1 MDSFHDFSNPFRE
14 ILAGNLLLLLCSLF
28 YLIWWVI
35 SYRPNS
41 YGMSATGGL
50 YLIVAAIT
58 GITAIAVLAY
68 GINSLAPHSH
78 GMRVKFILIGAGILF
93 LAMLA
98 ITTLVFHRI
107 VTSELMLI
115 HIWLALEMSAVA
127 VLFGTGRFGVGIA
140 VTMAILI
147 GIAFIVGLICYV
159 LYYRLD
165 ETASYWTGMIPLIVA
180 ALVLIVFEATL
191 LQAAG

>member
-1 MDSFHDFSNPFRE
+1 MDSFHNFSNPFRE

-41 YGMSATGGL
+41 YGTSAAGGL
-50 YLIVAAIT
+50 YLTVALIT
-58 GITAIAVLAY
+58 GIAAIAVLSY
-68 GINSLAPHSH
+68 GINSLAPHSDSLA
-78 GMRVKFILIGAGILF
+78 VKFIWIGVGVLF

-115 HIWLALEMSAVA
+115 HIWLALEMSAIA
-127 VLFGTGRFGVGIA
+127 VLYGTGRFGVGTA
-140 VTMAILI
+140 VTMAVLI
-147 GIAFIVGLICYV
+147 GIATIVGLI
-159 LYYRLD
+159 
-165 ETASYWTGMIPLIVA
+165 
-180 ALVLIVFEATL
+180 
-191 LQAAG
+191 